1 MHWFGH
7 GIHFVMLLSGGLDD
21 LPFSIHVLLS
31 LTVGLASGSSCCVT
45 LFVTGRFQQEVT
57 KNSFNQW
64 SQPTAARKVSR
75 IEIHVPTEAYI
86 DNLPTTWIPVVQLI
100 RNRSVTCV
108 LTLWYLKNYQ
118 QHYTHSPLN

>member
-64 SQPTAARKVSR
+64 SQPTAARKVR
-75 IEIHVPTEAYI
+75 IIEIHVPAEA
-86 DNLPTTWIPVVQLI
+86 
-100 RNRSVTCV
+100 
-108 LTLWYLKNYQ
+108 
-118 QHYTHSPLN
+118 